1 MKYSFQYFL
10 ERFRFSS
17 LSEISVHFLF
27 CLFRCGS
34 TTASSAGIE
43 TPTRHSLSPT
53 HMSQISISK
62 TPTRTP
68 SPRNSLTPTHIP
80 QGSTAKTPSPRH
92 SKANTLEQSNAAI
105 LQSEGQHR
113 DRQNNK
119 TESKIVK
126 KRNSQKQPKTK
137 PEISDRRVSKEVP
150 VDVPTQE
157 LVSSP
162 EPISLESSG
171 PPTQKPT
178 REITFQEIDS
188 RIFQDGNTGSFK
200 PLV

>member
-1 MKYSFQYFL
+1 MIYFHY
-10 ERFRFSS
+10 
-17 LSEISVHFLF
+17 I
-27 CLFRCGS
+27 FRCGS
-34 TTASSAGIE
+34 TTASSPGHD
-43 TPTRHSLSPT
+43 TPTRQSLSPT

-68 SPRNSLTPTHIP
+68 SPRNSALTPTHIP

-92 SKANTLEQSNAAI
+92 SKANSLEQSNVAI
-105 LQSEGQHR
+105 LQPEGQHR
-113 DRQNNK
+113 NRPNTQNQP
-119 TESKIVK
+119 EIGVK
-126 KRNSQKQPKTK
+126 KRNSQKAKAK
-137 PEISDRRVSKEVP
+137 PENLAERRVSKEVP

-188 RIFQDGNTGSFK
+188 RIFQDRNDSNFK

>member
-1 MKYSFQYFL
+1 M
-10 ERFRFSS
+10 
-17 LSEISVHFLF
+17 
-27 CLFRCGS
+27 
-34 TTASSAGIE
+34 SSAGLD

-80 QGSTAKTPSPRH
+80 QGSTSKTPSPRH
-92 SKANTLEQSNAAI
+92 SKANSQSNFAI
-105 LQSEGQHR
+105 LQSESQHR
-113 DRQNNK
+113 DRPIT
-119 TESKIVK
+119 TEPKIVGVK
-126 KRNSQKQPKTK
+126 KRNSQKQSKTGNK
-137 PEISDRRVSKEVP
+137 PDVHERRVSKEVP

-157 LVSSP
+157 LISSP
-162 EPISLESSG
+162 EPISLESNG
-171 PPTQKPT
+171 PPTQKST

>member
-1 MKYSFQYFL
+1 
-10 ERFRFSS
+10 
-17 LSEISVHFLF
+17 
-27 CLFRCGS
+27 
-34 TTASSAGIE
+34 
-43 TPTRHSLSPT
+43 
-53 HMSQISISK
+53 MSQISISK

-80 QGSTAKTPSPRH
+80 QGSTSKTPSPRH
-92 SKANTLEQSNAAI
+92 SKANSQSNVAI

-113 DRQNNK
+113 DRPIT
-119 TESKIVK
+119 TEPKIVGVK
-126 KRNSQKQPKTK
+126 KRNSQKQPKTGNK
-137 PEISDRRVSKEVP
+137 PEMLERRVSKEVP

-157 LVSSP
+157 LISSP
-162 EPISLESSG
+162 EPISLESNG

>member
-1 MKYSFQYFL
+1 
-10 ERFRFSS
+10 
-17 LSEISVHFLF
+17 
-27 CLFRCGS
+27 
-34 TTASSAGIE
+34 
-43 TPTRHSLSPT
+43 
-53 HMSQISISK
+53 MSQISISK

-80 QGSTAKTPSPRH
+80 QGSTSKTPSPRH
-92 SKANTLEQSNAAI
+92 SKANSQSNVAI

-113 DRQNNK
+113 DRPI
-119 TESKIVK
+119 TIAAEPKIVGVK
-126 KRNSQKQPKTK
+126 KRNSQKQPKTGNK
-137 PEISDRRVSKEVP
+137 PEVHERRVSKEVP

-157 LVSSP
+157 LISSP
-162 EPISLESSG
+162 EPISLESNG

>member
-1 MKYSFQYFL
+1 
-10 ERFRFSS
+10 
-17 LSEISVHFLF
+17 
-27 CLFRCGS
+27 
-34 TTASSAGIE
+34 
-43 TPTRHSLSPT
+43 
-53 HMSQISISK
+53 MSQISISK

-92 SKANTLEQSNAAI
+92 SKANSLEQSNVAI

-113 DRQNNK
+113 DRPNNNA
-119 TESKIVK
+119 TEQKIVK
-126 KRNSQKQPKTK
+126 KRNQPKTK
-137 PEISDRRVSKEVP
+137 LEITERRISKEVP

-162 EPISLESSG
+162 EPISLESNG